1 MAGRHPKDILW
12 VRRKDLLS
20 PRAQNPGLRSL
31 SPLPTPASRI
41 QATVSSVLT
50 FIFLWLQ
57 NVNNC
62 LFLHCLFLQQAFL
75 LHANGS
81 SGRVQGKA
89 PDAAESETLGENL
102 LVCWLP
108 AVGPGRPGPGEVG
121 LGTGAHLCNPR
132 YTAGS
137 REGHRRDPKWGCLV

>member
-20 PRAQNPGLRSL
+20 PRAQNPGLGSL
-31 SPLPTPASRI
+31 SPLPTPTSRV

-50 FIFLWLQ
+50 FVFLWLQ

-81 SGRVQGKA
+81 SGRVQGKV
-89 PDAAESETLGENL
+89 PDAVESETLQENL
-102 LVCWLP
+102 PVCCLP
-108 AVGPGRPGPGEVG
+108 AVRPGRPGPGEVG
-121 LGTGAHLCNPR
+121 LGTRAHLRNHR

-137 REGHRRDPKWGCLV
+137 REGRPP